1 MKKILALALFGLTA
15 VVPITAIPVAAQT
28 VAAEQTVAAL
38 AADAQAVV
46 LDRIEDAQAGV
57 GGVAR

>member
-28 VAAEQTVAAL
+28 VAA
-38 AADAQAVV
+38 
-46 LDRIEDAQAGV
+46 
-57 GGVAR
+57 